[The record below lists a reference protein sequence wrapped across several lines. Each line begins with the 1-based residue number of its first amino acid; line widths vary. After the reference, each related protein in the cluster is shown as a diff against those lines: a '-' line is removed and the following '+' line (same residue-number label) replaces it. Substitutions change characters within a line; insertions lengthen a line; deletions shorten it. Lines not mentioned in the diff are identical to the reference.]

1 MSFMAKNGKQ
11 PSNQGLMYVFTA
23 SETKSFFWPFIS
35 LMISRYPI
43 TNTIE
48 SEVTQADLFKK

>member
-1 MSFMAKNGKQ
+1 MSFMVKNGKQ
-11 PSNQGLMYVFTA
+11 ASNQGLMYAFTA
-23 SETKSFFWPFIS
+23 SEIKSFFWLFVS